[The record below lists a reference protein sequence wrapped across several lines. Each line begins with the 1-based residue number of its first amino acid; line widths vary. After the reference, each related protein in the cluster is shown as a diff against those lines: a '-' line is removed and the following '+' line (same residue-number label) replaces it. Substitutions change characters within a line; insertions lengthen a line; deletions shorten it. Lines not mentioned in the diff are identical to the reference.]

1 MGLEQIKIGFV
12 PTRRNLFSADSAIE
26 YADLTREKMDELG
39 VNYVDI
45 DDINEDGLL
54 YDDEGVNKI
63 YEKFDKEKVDGI
75 FIANENFGTEFA
87 VARLAAKLD
96 VPVLLWGPKDEP
108 PSPEGT
114 RLRDTQCG
122 LFAIGKV
129 LRRFNVKFT
138 YIKNSDIDSEEF
150 SRGVTD
156 FIKVC
161 NVVKTFKNTRILQ
174 VGPRPFDF
182 WSVIS
187 NEGELLERF
196 NISLSPIPLQ
206 ELYVEMD
213 KVRENEKNKID
224 STNKYFY
231 DNTDVQIKEEEVTT
245 ISVLKIALEN
255 LCNEYG
261 CNSGVIQCWTALQDE
276 IGILPYASLSLLQE
290 EGIPFVCETDIHG
303 AISELLVEAASFG
316 EEKAIFAD
324 VNCRHPEDEN
334 GELLQHLGVFAYSTA
349 ADKPTLPPSHFVF
362 DYPGSVGFKV
372 KDGTYTLCRFDGD
385 HGEYKLL
392 MGTAETME
400 GPYNQGTYVYMKFDN
415 LNRLESHL
423 VYGPYI
429 HHIAAVRT
437 DVVPILYEACKYIN
451 VEPDFYD
458 PIEED
463 VKAYWRGDSLND

>member
-1 MGLEQIKIGFV
+1 
-12 PTRRNLFSADSAIE
+12 
-26 YADLTREKMDELG
+26 
-39 VNYVDI
+39 
-45 DDINEDGLL
+45 
-54 YDDEGVNKI
+54 
-63 YEKFDKEKVDGI
+63 
-75 FIANENFGTEFA
+75 
-87 VARLAAKLD
+87 
-96 VPVLLWGPKDEP
+96 
-108 PSPEGT
+108 
-114 RLRDTQCG
+114 
-122 LFAIGKV
+122 V

-231 DNTDVQIKEEEVTT
+231 DNTDVKIKEEEVTT

-276 IGILPYASLSLLQE
+276 IGILPYA
-290 EGIPFVCETDIHG
+290 
-303 AISELLVEAASFG
+303 
-316 EEKAIFAD
+316 
-324 VNCRHPEDEN
+324 
-334 GELLQHLGVFAYSTA
+334 
-349 ADKPTLPPSHFVF
+349 
-362 DYPGSVGFKV
+362 
-372 KDGTYTLCRFDGD
+372 
-385 HGEYKLL
+385 
-392 MGTAETME
+392 
-400 GPYNQGTYVYMKFDN
+400 
-415 LNRLESHL
+415 
-423 VYGPYI
+423 
-429 HHIAAVRT
+429 
-437 DVVPILYEACKYIN
+437 
-451 VEPDFYD
+451 
-458 PIEED
+458 
-463 VKAYWRGDSLND
+463 